1 MTMDARIS
9 RWPLIGVAVLAFA
22 ASVIAAPMLA
32 APMARA
38 EDATPDITWSVTPA
52 GESAPDDRGIIEQDL
67 DPGASAV
74 DHFAVRNFS
83 TDTVTFRLTA
93 ADGFHTP
100 SGRFDMLPTS
110 QQSKDA
116 GTWISL
122 PEQVTVP
129 ANETAIVAFTTTVP
143 ADAQPGDHS
152 AGIAASVLSSGTQ
165 GDAQVAVDSRV
176 GFRVTTRVSGEL
188 SAAVHIENP
197 SGSYDLSWNPFQP
210 GTLRATFDVVND
222 GNTMVVAGGTVTGGF
237 EAQDFPTGDDG
248 KVTIFPG
255 ERRSFSVDLPSA
267 WVLFWAPLT
276 VDFTG
281 SAADDQGRGVPMNS
295 VSAQT
300 TVFSVPWPQLTA
312 LAGIA
317 LVVASAAVGRRRS
330 RSRLDAM
337 LRAAREEGRRAAAMG
352 DEHPLRLR
360 RTRNTRRFP

>member
-1 MTMDARIS
+1 MTIDAPTR
-9 RWPLIGVAVLAFA
+9 RRPLLRVALLAVA
-22 ASVIAAPMLA
+22 ASVVAVPMLA
-32 APMARA
+32 APMAWA
-38 EDATPDITWSVTPA
+38 EDAPTDITWSVTPA
-52 GESAPDDRGIIEQDL
+52 DENAPDARGIIEQEL
-67 DPGASAV
+67 DPGASTT

-83 TDTVTFRLTA
+83 ADTVTFRLAA

-129 ANETAIVAFTTTVP
+129 ANGTVIVAFTTTVP
-143 ADAQPGDHS
+143 AGAQPGDHS
-152 AGIAASVLSSGTQ
+152 AGIAASVLSSGAQ
-165 GDAQVAVDSRV
+165 GEAQVAVDSRV

-188 SAAVHIENP
+188 RAAAHIENV

-222 GNTMVVAGGTVTGGF
+222 GNTVVIPGGTVTGGF
-237 EAQDFPTGDDG
+237 DDQDFPVGDDG

-255 ERRSFSVDLPSA
+255 ERRSFTVDLPSA
-267 WVLFWAPLT
+267 WVLFWSPVT

-281 SAADDQGRGVPMNS
+281 SAADDHGQSVPMAPLS
-295 VSAQT
+295 VQT
-300 TVFSVPWPQLTA
+300 SVLSVPWPQLTA

-317 LVVASAAVGRRRS
+317 LLVASVTVGRRRS
-330 RSRLDAM
+330 RLRIDAM

-352 DEHPLRLR
+352 DQHPLRLR
-360 RTRNTRRFP
+360 TTRKTRRFP